1 MNPMKSTRLVRLL
14 AATLVIVAIIGIAA
28 LAMRAPTQT
37 QSSVTLKSIQTDR
50 AVTLYAGN
58 RPSCAWFVEMV
69 LPTGDAKVADR
80 RPSCAWFV
88 EMVLPA
94 GDSELMAE
102 KLQSVAAAL

>member
-37 QSSVTLKSIQTDR
+37 KSSVTLKSIQTDR

>member
-1 MNPMKSTRLVRLL
+1 MKSTRLVRLL